1 MGADLSAIIIPLLVV
16 FVFAIVQSIVGVG
29 LLVFGTPTL
38 ILLGYGF
45 EQTLAIVLPASL
57 CVSAIQVSEGS
68 AAATDFRRT
77 FNIFCAPA
85 VLLGAVVAYSWG
97 GPDLKLLI
105 AGMLLLSACIRVVA
119 PLQRLLDRLIKR
131 RRRGWLLGMGAV
143 HGLTNM
149 GGGLLTLYS
158 SSVHDGRKVPTR
170 AGIAYGYVVMGT
182 TQYVTLLIAAPALL
196 TWHTLAHAAAAAL
209 VYMTIGRRLFRA
221 LRQAHFEHLITGI
234 LTFYGV
240 LMLL

>member
-1 MGADLSAIIIPLLVV
+1 MSADLTAIVIPLLVV

-38 ILLGYGF
+38 MLLGYGF
-45 EQTLAIVLPASL
+45 EQTLAIVLPASI
-57 CVSAIQVSEGS
+57 CVSAIQVSEGG

-85 VLLGAVVAYSWG
+85 VLFGAIVAYSWG

-105 AGMLLLSACIRVVA
+105 AAMLLLSACIRVVA
-119 PLQRLLDRLIKR
+119 PLQRLLDGLIKHQR
-131 RRRGWLLGMGAV
+131 RSWLLSMGAV

-182 TQYVTLLIAAPALL
+182 TQYVTLLIAAPSLL
-196 TWHTLAHAAAAAL
+196 TWHTLAHAGTAAL
-209 VYMTIGRRLFRA
+209 VYVTIGRRLFRA
-221 LRQAHFEHLITGI
+221 LPQAHFAHLITCMV
-234 LTFYGV
+234 TVYGV